1 MKAGTKVQDKKVIY
15 DYQWGVLSAL
25 VSGYAIRNNMEDL
38 AVWGMLAGA
47 YDEGDGRLQYEV
59 ITNGLGLRPAIEK
72 LGCGG
77 TLIDL
82 AVELFIRKEGDA

>member
-1 MKAGTKVQDKKVIY
+1 MKSGTKVQDKKVVY

-47 YDEGDGRLQYEV
+47 YDEGNGGLQHEV
-59 ITNGLGLRPAIEK
+59 ITNSLGLRAAIEK
-72 LGCGG
+72 LDCGG
-77 TLIDL
+77 TLIGL
-82 AVELFIRKEGDA
+82 AAELFIRREGDA